1 MSNFRINETH
11 IMVIRKDSRTGKL
24 VTDYLPLEFKEQA
37 KLNELKQLSITAGIT
52 GEDMFKATQ
61 QKGLGYLLE
70 YYDFCDCVSGSY
82 QCCPAINIKDVKE
95 GFYSNSQAFYRLLES
110 RTIPYCL
117 SKKYKECREDPS
129 IVAYSS
135 RHIGWNSMNFSLND
149 DLSIAYNTNFGYGYA
164 NYFTANLKYKDID
177 ILPYSMWVNY
187 YNANIFQIL
196 RYTRTY
202 CISNSEWQPALEFG
216 RDVCNSL
223 VQNPR
228 GFANEWLVGEVRKMV
243 DGLRRIFNNHGSV
256 IAVNESNGSGRELK
270 TKEEII
276 LYKGEKMSGALSF
289 LGKIKEIE
297 KLNVSMESYIT
308 SILDMNRQMVPQL
321 QEVIDE
327 YKEKL
332 SELTQIDEQLLEEI
346 SPIKSFV
353 DNHIN
358 ECAANFVGD
367 TSYSSRR
374 EAEKI
379 MSEVSIV
386 FMEANEQLKDLEEK
400 ESRLSN
406 KIYNMR
412 RVVNTLSGYVETI
425 ESFMEKEY
433 AKAA

>member
-1 MSNFRINETH
+1 
-11 IMVIRKDSRTGKL
+11 
-24 VTDYLPLEFKEQA
+24 
-37 KLNELKQLSITAGIT
+37 
-52 GEDMFKATQ
+52 
-61 QKGLGYLLE
+61 
-70 YYDFCDCVSGSY
+70 
-82 QCCPAINIKDVKE
+82 
-95 GFYSNSQAFYRLLES
+95 
-110 RTIPYCL
+110 
-117 SKKYKECREDPS
+117 
-129 IVAYSS
+129 
-135 RHIGWNSMNFSLND
+135 
-149 DLSIAYNTNFGYGYA
+149 
-164 NYFTANLKYKDID
+164 
-177 ILPYSMWVNY
+177 MWVNY

-332 SELTQIDEQLLEEI
+332 AELTQIDEQLLEEI

-425 ESFMEKEY
+425 ESCMEKEY

>member
-1 MSNFRINETH
+1 MSNFKINETH
-11 IMVIRKDSRTGKL
+11 IMVIRKDPATGRL
-24 VTDYLPLEFKEQA
+24 VTDYLPLEFEERA
-37 KLNELKQLSITAGIT
+37 KLNELEKLSKTAGIT

-61 QKGLGYLLE
+61 EKGLGYLLD
-70 YYDFCDCVSGSY
+70 YYDFCDCVCGSY
-82 QCCPAINIKDVKE
+82 QCCPAITIKDVKE
-95 GFYSNSQAFYRLLES
+95 GFYSNSNAFYRLLVS

-129 IVAYSS
+129 IVAFSS
-135 RHIGWNSMNFSLND
+135 RHVGWNSMHFSLNE

-202 CISNSEWQPALEFG
+202 CVSNSEWQPALEFG

-223 VQNPR
+223 VRNPS

-243 DGLRRIFNNHGSV
+243 EGLRKIFNDHGSV
-256 IAVNESNGSGRELK
+256 IAVNESNGSGRKLN

-308 SILDMNRQMVPQL
+308 SILDMNRQMVPEL

-332 SELTQIDEQLLEEI
+332 AGLTLEHNLLLEEI
-346 SPIKSFV
+346 APIKNFV
-353 DNHIN
+353 DSHIN

-367 TSYSSRR
+367 TSYSSRQ

-379 MSEVSIV
+379 MSEISIL
-386 FMEANEQLKDLEEK
+386 FMEANEQLKDLEEQ
-400 ESRLSN
+400 ESKLSN
-406 KIYNMR
+406 RIYNMKH
-412 RVVNTLSGYVETI
+412 VVNTLSGYVETI
-425 ESFMEKEY
+425 ESFMESEY